1 MQIHTDIPI
10 KHYSQFERHEGV
22 ILDNS
27 VIMEYKKCPRSY
39 FFRYVLGY
47 DSAETPPY
55 FAFGSAYHKFREV
68 LELAFNEC
76 IEKGFDKQTSC
87 ALSLGKATNA
97 AIAYWTKNGPKSYAE
112 KDKFAFLTLDRL
124 KQSIQIAYKWWETE
138 KLAGNL
144 KVLFTEQPF
153 VIKLGTD
160 MNGIDIYLGGRF
172 DQAIE
177 TYGKLYNR
185 DFKTSSQPEMFYT
198 RSLKPNNQFALY
210 TFALS
215 CLSGKQAAGA
225 MIETLFN
232 QKTTAPKLK
241 VFPVSY
247 VREEIE
253 EWRQDTIHWV
263 TLINRSRENDH
274 YPANE
279 KQCGFCQFHQVCK
292 MPTEMSRMSILKSQ
306 YRVNIWNHQQV
317 DQEGEK

>member
-1 MQIHTDIPI
+1 MEIHTDIPI
-10 KHYSQFERHEGV
+10 YHYEQLDRHEGV

-27 VIMEYKKCPRSY
+27 VIMQFKYCPRSY

-47 DSAETPPY
+47 DSSDTPPY

-68 LELAFNEC
+68 LEIGYNEC
-76 IEKGFDKQTSC
+76 IAKGFDRNTSC
-87 ALSLGKATNA
+87 ALSLGKASTA
-97 AIAYWTKNGPKSYAE
+97 AVNYWTKNGPKAYGE

-124 KQSIQIAYKWWETE
+124 KQSIQIAYAWWEKE
-138 KLAGNL
+138 KLAGNV

-153 VIKLGTD
+153 IVQLSE
-160 MNGIDIYLGGRF
+160 DIFLGGRF

-177 TYGKLYNR
+177 AFGKLYNR

-198 RSLKPNNQFALY
+198 RGLKPNNQFALY

-215 CLSGKQAAGA
+215 VLSGRLASGA

-232 QKTTAPKLK
+232 QKTVGPKMH
-241 VFPVSY
+241 VYPVQY
-247 VREEIE
+247 TREEIE
-253 EWRQDTIHWV
+253 EWKRDTVYWV
-263 TLINRSRENDH
+263 NQIKNAREQDH
-274 YPANE
+274 YAANE

-306 YRVNIWNHQQV
+306 YKINVWDHQSV